1 MFDEKDEL
9 LFWTLAIVK
18 ILDIRHGLLIR
29 QPFEEVFE
37 NSIWLFLQGKK
48 ARIRIGDK
56 DCRLHSNGFFHIP
69 ADRKILIEVEEELEY
84 FLIEYQAQ
92 LPPDASR
99 EESALSLR
107 HCSRAESFSLRLSN
121 PGYIAR
127 QLTDM
132 KDARHRGGTLESLRI
147 KQLFYAVLYSI
158 FHERRTGKASP
169 VPVDVFEQAKLYL
182 EENYAQSNPVRP
194 LADSLGVTRASLY
207 ERFKRRMGISPQ
219 QFVMQKR
226 LDAACLALSE
236 EGMSLDEIAV
246 SCGLRDKSYF
256 SRVFKQKYGI
266 SPGSYRREQSGKAGK
281 RASGLPRSAFSSPSG
296 EYRLIENFG
305 RLHRYY
311 GIPTR
316 VVCMDY
322 PAAEFCMALGV
333 GERLVGIAS
342 AEGSLMDCM
351 EKYREKLAKIPFIHG
366 RSLKHNVPNFETVLH
381 LRPDLV
387 IGSSYSF
394 RSKGGV
400 ADASEFER
408 LGIHIYALQATCLPG
423 GSFED
428 VYADIFHLG
437 QIFAREERAKE
448 LILSLRKE
456 EENLRIR
463 GERALRVFCF
473 DSVVQGK
480 AFTCGHSLESYI
492 IRRAGGRN
500 IFEDRAS
507 IFVPVDWK
515 EVAAADPQVILV
527 HRFHDSHDSDSKIE
541 FLKRVS
547 EIQGTEAIRKG
558 NFLTLGMKEVFPNLG
573 ILSTTRRLGEFFDAL
588 QSPKGS
594 I

>member
-18 ILDIRHGLLIR
+18 ISDLRHGLLIR
-29 QPFEEVFE
+29 QSFEGVFE
-37 NSIWLFLQGKK
+37 NNIWLFLQGKK
-48 ARIRIGDK
+48 ARIRIGDRV
-56 DCRLHSNGFFHIP
+56 CRLQSNGFFHIP
-69 ADRKILIEVEEELEY
+69 ADRKIRIDSEEELEY

-92 LPPDASR
+92 LPPDAGR
-99 EESALSLR
+99 EESALFLR
-107 HCSRAESFSLRLSN
+107 RSSRAESFSLRLSN

-127 QLTDM
+127 QLADM
-132 KDARHRGGTLESLRI
+132 KDARHRGGALESLRM
-147 KQLFYAVLYSI
+147 KQLFYAVLYEVFQESG
-158 FHERRTGKASP
+158 TGKTSP
-169 VPVDVFEQAKLYL
+169 VPVDVFEQARLYL
-182 EENYAQSNPVRP
+182 EENYARSNPVRP

-207 ERFKRRMGISPQ
+207 EQFKRRIGISPQ

-226 LDAACLALSE
+226 LDAACLALSD

-246 SCGLRDKSYF
+246 ACGLRDKSYF

-266 SPGSYRREQSGKAGK
+266 SPGSYRRERSGKGGK
-281 RASGLPRSAFSSPSG
+281 RAFGLLRPDLSFSSG

-311 GIPTR
+311 GIPAR

-333 GERLVGIAS
+333 GERIVGIAS
-342 AEGSLMDCM
+342 AEGSLMDCA

-366 RSLKHNVPNFETVLH
+366 RSLRHNVPDFDAVLGF
-381 LRPDLV
+381 RPDLV
-387 IGSSYSF
+387 IGSAYSF
-394 RSKGGV
+394 RAKGGV
-400 ADASEFER
+400 ADAAEFER

-437 QIFAREERAKE
+437 QIFGREEAAKE

-456 EENLRIR
+456 EENLRS
-463 GERALRVFCF
+463 GGGRAVRVFCF
-473 DSVVQGK
+473 DSVVEGK

-507 IFVPVDWK
+507 IFVPVEWK
-515 EVAAADPQVILV
+515 EVAAANPQAILV
-527 HRFHDSHDSDSKIE
+527 HRFHDSHDGDSKIE

-547 EIQGTEAIRKG
+547 EIAGTEAIRKG
-558 NFLTLGMKEVFPNLG
+558 NFLTLGMKEVFPNLD

-594 I
+594 H